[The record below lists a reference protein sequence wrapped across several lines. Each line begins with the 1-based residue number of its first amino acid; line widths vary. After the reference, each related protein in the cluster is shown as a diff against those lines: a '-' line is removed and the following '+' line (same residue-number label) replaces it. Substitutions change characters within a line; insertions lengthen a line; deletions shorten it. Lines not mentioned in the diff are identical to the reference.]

1 MKKKT
6 TPRAKQAKPGQIH
19 IGGAGLVPVMAG
31 RWKVEPL
38 PRNLAVV
45 SQEIVTPSERW
56 HVSFNVEQ
64 VDGKGASPMKRL
76 FGPGVKPPRIVAI
89 FGLYGE
95 DSPPAQAIRLD
106 DGSVT
111 VGVAMVRLDTGD
123 EFLSPQT
130 TVEVLNAVAATDG
143 KGAAEP
149 AKPNKGGRPRR
160 WDRDGIHGKILQRW
174 KDARAIKGI
183 AVPQFLDENKDIF
196 KGMSESKRV
205 KEMNL
210 LKDAAR
216 DRR

>member
-6 TPRAKQAKPGQIH
+6 RTRAKQAKPGQIH

-56 HVSFNVEQ
+56 HVSFSVEQ

-111 VGVAMVRLDTGD
+111 EGVAMVRLDTGD
-123 EFLSPQT
+123 EFLSRLGRN
-130 TVEVLNAVAATDG
+130 VEPGGFQHLADEPVERGALVRIAA
-143 KGAAEP
+143 
-149 AKPNKGGRPRR
+149 
-160 WDRDGIHGKILQRW
+160 
-174 KDARAIKGI
+174 
-183 AVPQFLDENKDIF
+183 
-196 KGMSESKRV
+196 
-205 KEMNL
+205 
-210 LKDAAR
+210 
-216 DRR
+216 DRRRVGTLFE